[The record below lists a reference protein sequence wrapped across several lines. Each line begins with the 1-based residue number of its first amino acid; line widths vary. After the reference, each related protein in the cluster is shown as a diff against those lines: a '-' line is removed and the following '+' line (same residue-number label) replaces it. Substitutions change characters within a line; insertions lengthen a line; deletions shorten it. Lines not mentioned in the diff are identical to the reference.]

1 MDAPQIRF
9 CTSED
14 GTRIAYFTLGAGRP
28 FVLPS
33 GWAGIEA
40 ESNHPD
46 VEAYRQAMSQRR
58 VFVEFDR
65 RGLGSSQREVSDFSL
80 EAHVGDLAAVVDHL
94 HLERFDLFG
103 SHDATAVA
111 IAYAAQHPE
120 RVSRLVL
127 WTPYPWG
134 KEIARPEALTA
145 NVELIRGN
153 WGLARRAIAD
163 VMYPTGPLELQRWV
177 AHSLRQALSSEAA
190 AEYMRFRFSV
200 DIRPYLPQVKT
211 PTLVLHRRANRN
223 VPISASRTVAA
234 LIRDARFVALEG
246 DIDDWWHGHEQY
258 MNLMMEFLDEGQAP
272 EEPPSGTAI
281 ILFADIAD
289 STALTERLGD
299 AAFREKAR
307 ELDESLRKAIASNGG
322 TAIEGKL
329 LGDGVLAVFGA
340 AREAIACAGAIHGM
354 AGSGAKGQGPR
365 SDEEPLLLHIGI
377 HAGDVIREAGNV
389 YGGAVN
395 IAARVAGEAAAG
407 ETLVSGTV
415 RDLARTSA
423 GVSFEDRGER
433 SLKGVGEPVRVWGVQ
448 EPGSKNQEQG

>member
-1 MDAPQIRF
+1 M
-9 CTSED
+9 
-14 GTRIAYFTLGAGRP
+14 
-28 FVLPS
+28 
-33 GWAGIEA
+33 
-40 ESNHPD
+40 
-46 VEAYRQAMSQRR
+46 
-58 VFVEFDR
+58 
-65 RGLGSSQREVSDFSL
+65 
-80 EAHVGDLAAVVDHL
+80 
-94 HLERFDLFG
+94 
-103 SHDATAVA
+103 
-111 IAYAAQHPE
+111 
-120 RVSRLVL
+120 
-127 WTPYPWG
+127 
-134 KEIARPEALTA
+134 
-145 NVELIRGN
+145 
-153 WGLARRAIAD
+153 
-163 VMYPTGPLELQRWV
+163 
-177 AHSLRQALSSEAA
+177 A
-190 AEYMRFRFSV
+190 AEIPNARLAILDGASLAPWLETPGDSV
-200 DIRPYLPQVKT
+200 NAILEHLGEAIDKPD
-211 PTLVLHRRANRN
+211 RA
-223 VPISASRTVAA
+223 TDG
-234 LIRDARFVALEG
+234 LLL
-246 DIDDWWHGHEQY
+246 Q
-258 MNLMMEFLDEGQAP
+258 
-272 EEPPSGTAI
+272 GTAI

-340 AREAIACAGAIHGM
+340 ARAAIACAGAIHGM

-433 SLKGVGEPVRVWGVQ
+433 MLKGVGEPVRVWGVQ
-448 EPGSKNQEQG
+448 EPGK